1 LNDNY
6 LTLNFLRDGEVLNDA
21 PLAGMTLLKTGSMRF
36 RWNEDN
42 PNRNAFLDTLSL
54 PDKKIAAVEL
64 IHSHTVYAVD
74 DASELHGL
82 QGDGIISLNKNIIPV
97 ITAADCMPIL
107 IYDPVTKVFG
117 ALHSGWKG
125 TGIVCDAIA
134 LASKKYGANA
144 EDFCVI
150 MAPHIH
156 DCCYFIEEDRASF
169 FAQNFTPDCVSL
181 IREGEN
187 AGKYA
192 LSLADANLAALKK
205 IGVPQENI
213 VTSSD
218 CTCCKKNPD
227 GSYKFGSFRR
237 QTSSLPPSL
246 SLEERQK
253 LFTVQAAWVKW

>member
-1 LNDNY
+1 MPDSP
-6 LTLNFLRDGEVLNDA
+6 V
-21 PLAGMTLLKTGSMRF
+21 AGMTLLKNGSMRF
-36 RWNEDN
+36 RWNEEN
-42 PNRNAFLDTLSL
+42 PNRTSFLNELSS
-54 PDKKIAAVEL
+54 PDKTIAAVEL
-64 IHSHTVYAVD
+64 IHSHTVYAID
-74 DASELHGL
+74 DSDEVKGL
-82 QGDGIISLNKNIIPV
+82 QGDGIITLNKKIIPV

-107 IYDPVTKVFG
+107 IYDPVSKVFG

-125 TGIVCDAIA
+125 TGIACDAIM
-134 LASKKYGANA
+134 LAQEKYGARV

-156 DCCYFIEEDRASF
+156 DCCYFIEEDRSSF
-169 FAQNFTPDCVSL
+169 FAQNFTPDCVSP
-181 IREGEN
+181 IRQGEN

-192 LSLADANLAALKK
+192 LSMAKANLEALKK

-213 VTSSD
+213 VISSD

-227 GSYKFGSFRR
+227 GNYKFGSFRR
-237 QTSSLPPSL
+237 QTSSLPQSL